1 MEIPE
6 GMTHKYPPWWVVLLN
21 KTLYKTKQAAKQF
34 WLKVLEAMRA
44 MGFLRNR
51 ADPCLYWAWTK
62 WGLTLWMSW
71 IDDFV
76 VCGSPE
82 GVKQAKAA
90 MQEQFEYDD
99 CGELNKYIGCKV
111 DLNRQQRYI
120 KLTQPVLIRS
130 FNDEFEL
137 PNEAHSTPS
146 TPGEVLEPCQP
157 EELLNPTDQ
166 KTYRSGVGKLLHLMK
181 WSCPDILNSVREL
194 SRYMKAAGH
203 RHLKAMRRCMRYCTE
218 TAERGRVLRP
228 NCSWD
233 GNPDFHFTISGRS
246 DSDFA
251 KDPER
256 RRSVSGCTVF
266 MNGAVISASSR
277 MQDSTT
283 LSVSESELVAGVET
297 AQKMLFAMQV
307 LEDMGLKVKKPMMLE
322 MDCQGALAL
331 AHNWSSSGRM
341 RHIDVKYHFLRELKE
356 LGLIM
361 PVWIATDKNTSD
373 MFTKNL
379 PGPLY
384 DKFLP
389 TYCTDEIVSSETS
402 SHVDCNITQHV
413 AAKQTATPT
422 EQ

>member
-1 MEIPE
+1 
-6 GMTHKYPPWWVVLLN
+6 
-21 KTLYKTKQAAKQF
+21 
-34 WLKVLEAMRA
+34 
-44 MGFLRNR
+44 
-51 ADPCLYWAWTK
+51 
-62 WGLTLWMSW
+62 
-71 IDDFV
+71 
-76 VCGSPE
+76 
-82 GVKQAKAA
+82 
-90 MQEQFEYDD
+90 
-99 CGELNKYIGCKV
+99 
-111 DLNRQQRYI
+111 
-120 KLTQPVLIRS
+120 
-130 FNDEFEL
+130 
-137 PNEAHSTPS
+137 
-146 TPGEVLEPCQP
+146 
-157 EELLNPTDQ
+157 
-166 KTYRSGVGKLLHLMK
+166 
-181 WSCPDILNSVREL
+181 
-194 SRYMKAAGH
+194 
-203 RHLKAMRRCMRYCTE
+203 MRRCMRYCTE
-218 TAERGRVLRP
+218 TAERGRVLKP

-233 GNPDFHFTISGRS
+233 GSPDFEFTISGRS

-297 AQKMLFAMQV
+297 AQKMLFAMRV

-331 AHNWSSSGRM
+331 AHNWSSSGRT

-389 TYCTDEIVSSETS
+389 TYCTDDIVPSAASN
-402 SHVDCNITQHV
+402 HVDCNFTQNET
-413 AAKQTATPT
+413 AKQSAEST
-422 EQ
+422 EQRPSIFEDPTNNFHRLNHDLDPRTNADDDPSHLPEAANSATCVEPEEGSETALVVWKPSAVSEAE